1 MAGLISHLVGRLV
14 GRLQELRGR
23 GGSPEQAAPVEG
35 ERAPD
40 PERDG
45 AALITAYLRDVA
57 QLPQRPLLCEPAIV
71 EAIEPL
77 RGAGRSTEA
86 LELARGL
93 AAAFPVD
100 PTVHLLVAELLAA
113 MRLVAE
119 MQPSLQRVLAAHRS
133 ASPEQLRRARSLLA
147 EAALA
152 TDDVAAAR
160 RHLEALLAEDFDYP
174 GARARLD
181 ALRPPPGRMQPPS
194 PSALSLAGARGL
206 AGLGEAALPTL
217 VSAGA
222 RGRYR
227 LLRELGCG
235 SAGAVYAALDEE
247 LGCEVALKL
256 FHPRPRAPGPDGPAL
271 EAPKVRDEALL
282 RALHEAR
289 LLAASR
295 HPGVV
300 AVYDVLDELAAGGA
314 PLLAMELCRGGS
326 LRQRLGG
333 GPLPAGAALLRA
345 AELCET
351 LAAVH
356 HAEVAHGDLK
366 PENLL
371 FRGGGRHRRRLP
383 VGEAAYGDLVISD
396 FGLARLSPASQPGSV
411 AHPQGAGLG
420 TFGYLP
426 PERLRGAAVAPAS
439 DLFSLGVLLLEMLT
453 GEPPRTREQ
462 ALRGE
467 PPRLPAEPLA
477 SWGAAIWPGLHALLG
492 RLTALDP
499 AARPGAAA
507 AGAELRALHARL
519 APGEADDAA

>member
-1 MAGLISHLVGRLV
+1 MAGLLGHFVGRLV
-14 GRLQELRGR
+14 ERLQKLRGS
-23 GGSPEQAAPVEG
+23 GPAPEAPAPT
-35 ERAPD
+35 ERT
-40 PERDG
+40 PEPGRDG
-45 AALITAYLRDVA
+45 AARIVAYLRDVA
-57 QLPQRPLLCEPAIV
+57 QLPQRPLSCEPAIV
-71 EAIEPL
+71 EALEQL
-77 RGAGRSTEA
+77 RGTGRSTEA
-86 LELARGL
+86 LELGRAL

-100 PTVHLLVAELLAA
+100 PTVHLFVAEQLAA
-113 MRLVAE
+113 MRLVVE

-160 RHLEALLAEDFDYP
+160 RHLEALLAEDFGYP

-181 ALRPPPGRMQPPS
+181 ALRPGPGRLQPPS
-194 PSALSLAGARGL
+194 QSVVSLAGARGQ

-256 FHPRPRAPGPDGPAL
+256 FHPRPRAPGPDT
-271 EAPKVRDEALL
+271 KVQDEALL

-326 LRQRLGG
+326 LRQRLGR
-333 GPLPAGAALLRA
+333 GPLPSGAALLRA

-371 FRGGGRHRRRLP
+371 FRGSGRHRRRIP

-396 FGLARLSPASQPGSV
+396 FGLARLSPTSGAS
-411 AHPQGAGLG
+411 AAPQAAGLG

-426 PERLRGAAVAPAS
+426 PERLRGAAVAPAG
-439 DLFSLGVLLLEMLT
+439 DLFALGVLLLEMLT
-453 GEPPRTREQ
+453 GEPPRAREQ

-467 PPRLPAEPLA
+467 PPRLPADPPAPWL
-477 SWGAAIWPGLHALLG
+477 AAIWPELHALLG
-492 RLTALDP
+492 RLIALEP
-499 AARPGAAA
+499 AGRPDAAA
-507 AGAELRALHARL
+507 VCSELSGLRARL
-519 APGEADDAA
+519 APGEAGDVA

>member
-1 MAGLISHLVGRLV
+1 MAGMLGRIV
-14 GRLQELRGR
+14 ERLQKLRGR
-23 GGSPEQAAPVEG
+23 GAPPEEPAPAEG
-35 ERAPD
+35 PREPD
-40 PERDG
+40 PHRDG
-45 AALITAYLRDVA
+45 AARITAYLRDVA
-57 QLPQRPLLCEPAIV
+57 QLAQRPLLCEPAII
-71 EAIEPL
+71 EAIEQL

-86 LELARGL
+86 LELGRGL
-93 AAAFPVD
+93 AAAFPAD

-113 MRLVAE
+113 MRLVVE
-119 MQPSLQRVLAAHRS
+119 VLPSLQRVLAAHRS
-133 ASPEQLRRARSLLA
+133 ATPEQLRRARALLA
-147 EAALA
+147 DAALA

-160 RHLEALLAEDFDYP
+160 RHLEALLSEDFGYP

-181 ALRPPPGRMQPPS
+181 ALRPVPGRVQPPI
-194 PSALSLAGARGL
+194 PSAVSLAGTRGQ

-222 RGRYR
+222 PGRYR

-256 FHPRPRAPGPDGPAL
+256 FHPRPRAPWQDGQ
-271 EAPKVRDEALL
+271 RTHDEALL

-326 LRQRLGG
+326 LRQRLGR

-371 FRGGGRHRRRLP
+371 FRGPGRHRRRIP

-396 FGLARLSPASQPGSV
+396 FGLARLSPPSPTSQLSKAPGSV
-411 AHPQGAGLG
+411 ADSQGAGLG

-426 PERLRGAAVAPAS
+426 PERLRGAAVAPAA
-439 DLFSLGVLLLEMLT
+439 DVFALGVLLLEMLT
-453 GEPPRTREQ
+453 GEPPRAREQ

-467 PPRLPAEPLA
+467 PLHLPADPPAPWL
-477 SWGAAIWPGLHALLG
+477 AAIWPDLHALLG

-499 AARPGAAA
+499 AARPDAAA
-507 AGAELRALHARL
+507 VGVGLGELRARL
-519 APGEADDAA
+519 APGEAGHAA

>member
-1 MAGLISHLVGRLV
+1 MAGLLGRLV
-14 GRLQELRGR
+14 ERLQGLRGR
-23 GGSPEQAAPVEG
+23 GAAPNEP
-35 ERAPD
+35 EPAKNTREPD
-40 PERDG
+40 PGSDG
-45 AALITAYLRDVA
+45 AVRIAGYLRDVA
-57 QLPQRPLLCEPAIV
+57 QLSQRPLLCEPAII
-71 EAIEPL
+71 EAIEDL
-77 RGAGRSTEA
+77 RSSGRSAEA
-86 LELARGL
+86 LDLGRGL

-100 PTVHLLVAELLAA
+100 PTVHLLVAELFAT
-113 MRLVAE
+113 MRLAAE

-133 ASPEQLRRARSLLA
+133 ASPEQLRRARALLA

-152 TDDVAAAR
+152 IDDVAAAR

-181 ALRPPPGRMQPPS
+181 ALRPVPGRALPPLAS
-194 PSALSLAGARGL
+194 TVPLSGARGQ

-256 FHPRPRAPGPDGPAL
+256 FHPRPRGPGPDGTGADTTR
-271 EAPKVRDEALL
+271 AQDEALL

-300 AVYDVLDELAAGGA
+300 AVYDVLDELAAGGT

-326 LRQRLGG
+326 LRQRLGR
-333 GPLPAGAALLRA
+333 GPLPAGVALLRA

-371 FRGGGRHRRRLP
+371 FRGVGRHRRRIP
-383 VGEAAYGDLVISD
+383 VGEAGYGDLLISD
-396 FGLARLSPASQPGSV
+396 FGLARLSAPSGTPAG
-411 AHPQGAGLG
+411 PQGAGLG

-426 PERLRGAAVAPAS
+426 PERLRGAAVTPAA
-439 DLFSLGVLLLEMLT
+439 DLFAVGVLLLEMLT
-453 GEPPRTREQ
+453 GEPPRAREQ

-467 PPRLPAEPLA
+467 PPRLPADPPAPWL
-477 SWGAAIWPGLHALLG
+477 GAIWPGLHALLG
-492 RLTALDP
+492 HLTALEP
-499 AARPGAAA
+499 AGRPDAAA
-507 AGAELRALHARL
+507 AGAELSRLYARL
-519 APGEADDAA
+519 VPGESGHVA